1 MKTTC
6 DVQIPDLQN
15 PVQAALPKMR
25 TIVQANAE
33 KVAAAARALAPS
45 KSGALRMGI
54 ISSEWEE
61 NSRNPFKIGRQVY
74 MDHRMNETF
83 VKLRKDG
90 KRYYYPASQEH
101 GFLVRSGNGAMR
113 KVPGKHFLKAARD
126 TVSPAFSS
134 DMEAFVEEVMRND

>member
-15 PVQAALPKMR
+15 PVQMALPKMR

-33 KVAAAARALAPS
+33 RVAAYARALAPS
-45 KSGALRMGI
+45 RSGALRMGI
-54 ISSEWEE
+54 IPSEWEE
-61 NSRNPFKIGRQVY
+61 NSKNPFKIGRQVY

-90 KRYYYPASQEH
+90 KRYYYPASQEY
-101 GFLVRSGNGAMR
+101 GFLVRSNNGSMR
-113 KVPGKHFLKAARD
+113 KIPGKHFLKASRD
-126 TVSPAFSS
+126 AVSPAFSA
-134 DMEAFVEEVMRND
+134 DMEAFVEEVMQHD